1 MFSYF
6 LKYVFYYMSIISD
19 FFRKKKL
26 FILLK
31 VTLYKNLRKNVII
44 RGHIFA
50 FLEKNSTA
58 VTKFYRALKVDGILE
73 SLSSLLFCKE
83 VVLGEHILSICKTRF
98 MKLIFHMLLSY
109 EVPDVL
115 LEEFYMHSRH
125 AMNDR
130 I

>member
-6 LKYVFYYMSIISD
+6 LKYVFYYISIISD
-19 FFRKKKL
+19 FFLKKNL
-26 FILLK
+26 FILPK
-31 VTLYKNLRKNVII
+31 VTLYKNLCKNVII
-44 RGHIFA
+44 RGHIFV

-58 VTKFYRALKVDGILE
+58 ATKFYCALKIDGILE
-73 SLSSLLFCKE
+73 SLSSLGFCNE

-98 MKLIFHMLLSY
+98 MKLIFHMLLSF

-115 LEEFYMHSRH
+115 LEEFYIHSRH
-125 AMNDR
+125 AINHC